1 MTGLKGV
8 DVMRM
13 SDERQESGEFQMD
26 PTQLNPGRALPA
38 GGLLRRLRGFPLAT
52 AGVAAVEFALIL
64 PVMLMLYLGMAEVTQ
79 GVNINRKLTILSR
92 TVADITS
99 RASDGIDNV
108 AMNDIFAAALAVM
121 APYDASQV
129 SIRLTSVVVRD
140 VDGDAVGEVCW
151 SDGHLINARPIG
163 ANVPLPPGFNGVGS
177 SFILAEVA
185 RPYTPTIGHAIS
197 GTINLSETTPWPVR
211 NVVEVPRNGVTCL

>member
-1 MTGLKGV
+1 MMEADAMVKR
-8 DVMRM
+8 DVGQG
-13 SDERQESGEFQMD
+13 SAVLQMD
-26 PTQLNPGRALPA
+26 PARRNAVVTRNA
-38 GGLLRRLRGFPLAT
+38 GGALRRLRAFPLAT

-99 RASDGIDNV
+99 RASDGIDNN
-108 AMNDIFAAALAVM
+108 AMNDIFAASLAVM

-140 VDGDAVGEVCW
+140 VNGAAVGEVCW
-151 SDGHLINARPIG
+151 SDGHLIAARAVG
-163 ANVPLPPGFNGVGS
+163 ANVALPPGFNAPGS

-197 GTINLSETTPWPVR
+197 GTINLSENTPWPVR
-211 NVVEVPRNGVTCL
+211 NVPEVPRNGVTCL